1 VIGLRRSFRCALAVL
16 PAALLVF
23 AASAVADPAVI
34 FNDISASAG
43 IELTGVL
50 TESVCW
56 GDYDND
62 GDPDLY
68 LTNQNAANN
77 LFRNDRGG
85 SFTDVTTEAGV
96 GNALWG
102 VGCAFG
108 DLDNDGDLDL
118 YVVNFSLGP
127 TGPDVLYRNDG
138 PVGPGGAY
146 EFTDVTVSAQ
156 IAVERSSRGMA
167 FIDYDRDGLLD
178 IYVNAIG
185 DDILYRNLGNLQF
198 QDVAAAVGVVN
209 NGGQGVGVTPTDVD
223 NNGWVDLFTG
233 NRSNDINRLYMNNN
247 GVFTDVAAGA
257 GITKVGLGM
266 GVLSL
271 DYDNDLDFDLYWTTW
286 PSQVNALYDNQ
297 SGDATSFADV
307 AVASG
312 TDDPAGWGIS
322 CNPGDVD
329 NDGWEDFFVT
339 NGFDATTTAN
349 VLFRNEQ
356 NGTFSDVTAALGGGL
371 FDGRGVAFAD
381 FDLDGDLD
389 LCVTADSGEP
399 NKLWENVTNNGNHW
413 VTFDLTG
420 TSSNRTAFGARIEV
434 TTDLATVVKEVSGG
448 AGRGSFND
456 PPVEFGLGNATTIQQ
471 VRIRWPNGLQ
481 TTHSNLAMDQIHTI
495 TEPAQAVPATSAWGL
510 ACLALSLLAIATLL
524 MRQRRAERSHRWN
537 VV

>member
-1 VIGLRRSFRCALAVL
+1 MRIRRAFLATFPIGFLGV
-16 PAALLVF
+16 AALT
-23 AASAVADPAVI
+23 AASAVAGAAVT

-56 GDYDND
+56 GDYDDD

-68 LTNQNAANN
+68 LTNQNVANN
-77 LFRNDRGG
+77 LFRNDGGG

-127 TGPDVLYRNDG
+127 MGPDVLYRNDG
-138 PVGPGGAY
+138 PVGPGGVY

-156 IAVERSSRGMA
+156 VTIERSSRGMA

-185 DDILYRNLGNLQF
+185 DDILYRNLGSLQF
-198 QDVAAAVGVVN
+198 QDVAASVGVVN
-209 NGGQGVGVTPTDVD
+209 NSGQGVGVTPTDVD

-233 NRSNDINRLYMNNN
+233 NRSSEINRLYMNNN
-247 GVFTDVAAGA
+247 GVFTDVSAGA

-286 PSQVNALYDNQ
+286 PTEVNALYDNQ
-297 SGDATSFADV
+297 NGDATSFADV

-312 TDDPAGWGIS
+312 TDDPTGWGIS

-339 NGFDATTTAN
+339 NGFDATTAAN

-399 NKLWENVTNNGNHW
+399 NKLWENITNNGNHW

-420 TSSNRTAFGARIEV
+420 TVSNRTAFGARIEV

-456 PPVEFGLGNATTIQQ
+456 PPVEFGLGNATTMQQ
-471 VRIRWPNGLQ
+471 VRIRWPSGLE
-481 TTHSNLAMDQIHTI
+481 TTHSNLAIDQIHTI
-495 TEPAQAVPATSAWGL
+495 TEPIQAVPATSAWGL

-524 MRQRRAERSHRWN
+524 MHQGRE
-537 VV
+537 

>member
-1 VIGLRRSFRCALAVL
+1 MIAPRMSFRCALAALAATVMVL
-16 PAALLVF
+16 AAPAF
-23 AASAVADPAVI
+23 AGPTVV

-68 LTNQNAANN
+68 FTNESVANN
-77 LFRNDRGG
+77 LFRNDGGG

-108 DLDNDGDLDL
+108 DLNNDGDLDL
-118 YVVNFSLGP
+118 YVVNFH
-127 TGPDVLYRNDG
+127 TGLDALYRNDG

-156 IAVERSSRGMA
+156 TTLVRSSRGMA
-167 FIDYDRDGLLD
+167 FIDYDRDGRLD

-185 DDILYRNLGNLQF
+185 DDILYHNLGNLQF
-198 QDVAAAVGVVN
+198 EDVAAAVGIIN
-209 NGGQGVGVTPTDVD
+209 NAGQGVGVTPTDVD
-223 NNGWVDLFTG
+223 NDGWVDLFTG
-233 NRSNDINRLYMNNN
+233 NRSLDISRLYMNNN
-247 GVFTDVAAGA
+247 GVFTDVAVDA
-257 GITKVGLGM
+257 GITKVGKGM
-266 GVLSL
+266 GVLAL

-286 PSQVNALYDNQ
+286 PTVLNALFDNLN
-297 SGDATSFADV
+297 GDATSFADV
-307 AVASG
+307 AVTSG
-312 TDDPAGWGIS
+312 TDDPDGWGIS

-349 VLFRNEQ
+349 VLFRNQ
-356 NGTFSDVTAALGGGL
+356 HNGTFSDLTAALGGGL

-413 VTFDLTG
+413 VTLNLIG
-420 TSSNRTAFGARIEV
+420 TESNRTAFGARIEV
-434 TTDLATVVKEVSGG
+434 TTDLKTVVKEVNGG
-448 AGRGSFND
+448 AGRGSCND
-456 PPVEFGLGNATTIQQ
+456 PPVEFGLGNATALQL
-471 VRIRWPNGLQ
+471 VRIRWPNGVY
-481 TTHSNLAMDQIHTI
+481 TNHNNLAMDQIHTI
-495 TEPAQAVPATSAWGL
+495 TEPGQVVPAVSAWGL
-510 ACLALSLLAIATLL
+510 TTLVLAILASATLI
-524 MRQRRAERSHRWN
+524 MRR
-537 VV
+537 